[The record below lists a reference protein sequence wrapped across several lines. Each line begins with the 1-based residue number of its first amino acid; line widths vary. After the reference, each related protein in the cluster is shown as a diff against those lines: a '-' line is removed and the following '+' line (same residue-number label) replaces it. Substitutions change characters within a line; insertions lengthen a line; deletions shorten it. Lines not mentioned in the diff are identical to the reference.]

1 MRPLCASLQ
10 SCVFGWLDLAQGGKT
25 FVEVAVP
32 GVAHSRY
39 LTGGCECRREE
50 EVQCM
55 PHKLFFFLTASA
67 GIGPKVSEFAVKL
80 DLASWSHVVH
90 FMSIQA

>member
-1 MRPLCASLQ
+1 MHHSSL
-10 SCVFGWLDLAQGGKT
+10 VFLGGLTWLRVARHLLKSLYPGLPTVGTSQ
-25 FVEVAVP
+25 VAVSA
-32 GVAHSRY
+32 GERKKCNACHTSF
-39 LTGGCECRREE
+39 
-50 EVQCM
+50 
-55 PHKLFFFLTASA
+55 FFFLTASA